1 MIPLRRLPIISL
13 LVLAVLA
20 AGCGKKGPPLPPLRP
35 VPAAIEK
42 LSARRLGETVRLE
55 FTIPDR
61 NRDGSRPADLTRV
74 EIYGLTID
82 PSGRQPGFLE
92 FLKHAAVVAVID
104 VRPPGVAGA
113 PVAAGVPADT
123 RPAQAATAS
132 VEERLTPE
140 LRLPVR
146 FESRPGA
153 PAGAPAPLA
162 IPEPGTGGP
171 VRTYLALGLGGRTR
185 WSQPSLRLNV
195 TLERAPGVPTGLKL
209 TYSEISFSLT
219 WDAFSDPWMPVWS
232 LMKYL
237 KGFNVYEVPAEAGT
251 PPPAQPLNE
260 RPLSDATF
268 EASLIAFGVP
278 RCFALRTV
286 ETIGERT
293 IESELST
300 TVCETPV
307 DTFAPA
313 APTGLAAVSGPGS
326 INLIWNA
333 NAEPDLGGYLV
344 LRGEAPG
351 ETLRAVTLAPIR
363 ETTYRDTGV
372 RPGVR
377 YVYAVVAVDG
387 ATPPNISAQSARVE
401 EAAR

>member
-1 MIPLRRLPIISL
+1 MIPQRRLPIISL

-20 AGCGKKGPPLPPLRP
+20 PGCGKKGPPLPPLRP
-35 VPAAIEK
+35 VPAALEK
-42 LSARRLGETVRLE
+42 LSARRLGDTVRLE

-61 NRDGSRPADLTRV
+61 NQDGSRPADLTRV

-82 PSGRQPGFLE
+82 PSGRQPEFRE
-92 FLKHAAVVAVID
+92 FLKTATVVAAID
-104 VRPPGVAGA
+104 VRPPGADSA
-113 PVAAGVPADT
+113 PVTSGMPADT
-123 RPAQAATAS
+123 RLAQAATAS

-146 FESRPGA
+146 FEPRPGA
-153 PAGAPAPLA
+153 PAAAPGPLA

-185 WSQPSLRLNV
+185 WSQPSPRLNV

-209 TYSEISFSLT
+209 TYSETAFTLT
-219 WDAFSDPWMPVWS
+219 WDPFSDPWMPVWS

-237 KGFNVYEVPAEAGT
+237 KGFNVYEMPAEEGT
-251 PPPAQPLNE
+251 PARAQPLNE
-260 RPLSDATF
+260 KPLSDAAF
-268 EASLIAFGVP
+268 EASLTAFGET
-278 RCFALRTV
+278 RCFALRAV

-293 IESELST
+293 LESELST
-300 TVCETPV
+300 TVCQTPV

-333 NAEPDLGGYLV
+333 NAEPDLVGYLV

-351 ETLRAVTLAPIR
+351 ETLRAVTLSPIR
-363 ETTYRDTGV
+363 ETTYRDTDVGS
-372 RPGVR
+372 GVR
-377 YVYAVVAVDG
+377 YVYAVVAIDG
-387 ATPPNISAQSARVE
+387 AAPPNISAQSARVE
-401 EAAR
+401 ETAR